1 MENTATFEHM
11 VPIAKVDGMIKEW
24 LDEDTPS
31 FDYGGHVVGNK
42 AEEAHLLQKAPG
54 VLAGVPFFNRV
65 FELLGCSVRWQR
77 KEGDEIV
84 DTKEKRSHREV
95 VAVVQGPACQI
106 LRGERVALNLLA
118 RCSGI
123 ATQARQVR
131 RKADAANYKG
141 VVAGTRKTTPGFRLV
156 EKYGLLVGGC
166 DSHRMDLSSMIM
178 LKDNHVWSTGSITN
192 AVKKAKSVGGFS
204 LKIEVECQ
212 SLEEARE
219 AIAAGAD
226 VVMLDNFAP
235 SKLHETA
242 AILKKE
248 SPHVLVEGSGG
259 ITIETIDP
267 YFGDHVDILSLG
279 SLIQGAPVI
288 DFSLKI
294 KH

>member
-1 MENTATFEHM
+1 M
-11 VPIAKVDGMIKEW
+11 
-24 LDEDTPS
+24 
-31 FDYGGHVVGNK
+31 
-42 AEEAHLLQKAPG
+42 
-54 VLAGVPFFNRV
+54 
-65 FELLGCSVRWQR
+65 
-77 KEGDEIV
+77 
-84 DTKEKRSHREV
+84 TKLTKSTK
-95 VAVVQGPACQI
+95 
-106 LRGERVALNLLA
+106 
-118 RCSGI
+118 

-131 RKADAANYKG
+131 RKADAVGYKG

-226 VVMLDNFAP
+226 IVMLDNFNP

-259 ITIETIDP
+259 ITTETIEP
-267 YFGDHVDILSLG
+267 YFGEHVDILSLG